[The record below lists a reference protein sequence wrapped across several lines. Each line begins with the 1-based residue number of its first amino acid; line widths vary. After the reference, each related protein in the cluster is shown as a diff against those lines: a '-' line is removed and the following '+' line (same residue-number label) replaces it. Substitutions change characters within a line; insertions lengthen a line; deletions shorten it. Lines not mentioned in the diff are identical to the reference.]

1 MSIKILALDA
11 RMLDSSLIAEEQ
23 NFAPMIVS
31 VAVSPLNVKPGET
44 ATIKATGLEIN
55 RAPDG
60 VKAMDFAVYDAS
72 VCANPAAGGCTPVV
86 ESNRSDFDFAAMPG
100 GIQQKQDAEW
110 SFSVNNG
117 MFDGQPGQDL
127 IAAITVHESFV
138 AGLSGATSVGFYLD

>member
-1 MSIKILALDA
+1 MAISLHPGLLRVNVTVYECSDATGDVNPDPFYKGESGAVNYFKEGGEVSIKILALDA

-60 VKAMDFAVYDAS
+60 VKAMDFAV
-72 VCANPAAGGCTPVV
+72 
-86 ESNRSDFDFAAMPG
+86 
-100 GIQQKQDAEW
+100 
-110 SFSVNNG
+110 
-117 MFDGQPGQDL
+117 
-127 IAAITVHESFV
+127 
-138 AGLSGATSVGFYLD
+138 